1 MHSNRLLI
9 ACALLALLLPLARGI
24 AGDPPAERPDTLIRE
39 LGLEL
44 ADSPIRAHPRWRV
57 PRRVV
62 ARVDSAQRTKWL
74 GEVAPGVEIVGVA
87 TLNEAIRALPGA
99 DVVIGFCEPDL
110 VAAGD
115 QLRWIQ
121 VLGAGVED
129 CVVIDAIGER
139 DIVLTNMQRV
149 AGPVMAEHVF
159 ALLLSLTRGI
169 DVYLDARRTSTWRR
183 DAMSPERMRSLSG
196 RTLLVAG
203 LGGIGTEVA
212 RLGNAFGM
220 TVVAT
225 RASRREG
232 PDFVSHVGLPDEL
245 EELAARADVVVNAL
259 PLTRA
264 TQGTF
269 GTSFFRKV
277 KPGAYFINVGRG
289 ATVDT
294 NALLQALED
303 GRLSG
308 AGLDVTEPEPLPQG
322 HPLFQA
328 PRTIITP
335 HVATMI
341 DTGSGDRWLI
351 ARENL
356 RRYVAGEAL
365 LSIVDVARGY

>member
-44 ADSPIRAHPRWRV
+44 ADTPIRAHSRWRV

-129 CVVIDAIGER
+129 CVAIDAIGER

-169 DVYLDARRTSTWRR
+169 DVYLDAQRTSTWRR